1 MYNILSALNNLP
13 LIPII
18 FYLQRICILSIQV
31 RTQLVKIRFYASS
44 WIFSSIMKYR
54 EEGVQMH

>member
-13 LIPII
+13 LIPI
-18 FYLQRICILSIQV
+18 IQV